1 MTLQLRL
8 NVDQVSAA
16 IALLSQKEKK
26 ELKRRLPLLMG
37 ITEDDKEDA
46 GWLHLAESAF
56 AFWDD
61 AEEDIYQDLVPSNNA
76 ILGQ

>member
-37 ITEDDKEDA
+37 ISEDDKEDA
-46 GWLHLAESAF
+46 GWLHLTESAF
-56 AFWDD
+56 SFWDD
-61 AEEDIYQDLVPSNNA
+61 EEEDIYQDLAPTGNA
-76 ILGQ
+76 VLG